1 MLEDAVFGKNE
12 GSLFV
17 NGEYVGEIKVTGSN
31 EGKPYTSNV
40 WKNKKNPTILT
51 GDKENKNE
59 LIENAQE
66 EFKKQKEFVDN
77 IIEGNHADNLK
88 YFEK

>member
-1 MLEDAVFGKNE
+1 MGN
-12 GSLFV
+12 LFI
-17 NGEYVGEIKVTGSN
+17 NGEYAEKSEIDNSSEDN
-31 EGKPYTSNV
+31 PYTKNV

-77 IIEGNHADNLK
+77 VIEGNHADNLK